1 MEVTMVQYRVK
12 RINIS
17 KIKDINDYWNAVNNA
32 TIHYCNGIKEL
43 RDYCGGKLHKQ
54 RNGYSGI
61 NGNIEYV
68 AEKC

>member
-1 MEVTMVQYRVK
+1 MVQYRVK
-12 RINIS
+12 KIDIS
-17 KIKDINDYWNAVNNA
+17 KVKDTNDYWNAVKNA

-43 RDYCGGKLHKQ
+43 TEYCGGKLHRQ

-68 AEKC
+68 AERI

>member
-1 MEVTMVQYRVK
+1 MTQYRVK
-12 RINIS
+12 RINLT
-17 KIKDINDYWNAVNNA
+17 KVKNVDDYWNEVKNA
-32 TIHYCNGIKEL
+32 TIKYCNGVEEL
-43 RDYCGGKLHKQ
+43 REYCGGKLHRQ

>member
-1 MEVTMVQYRVK
+1 MVQYRVK
-12 RINIS
+12 KIDIS
-17 KIKDINDYWNAVNNA
+17 KVKDIDDYWNAVKNA
-32 TIHYCNGIKEL
+32 SIKYCNGIKEL
-43 RDYCGGKLHKQ
+43 REYCGGKLYRQ